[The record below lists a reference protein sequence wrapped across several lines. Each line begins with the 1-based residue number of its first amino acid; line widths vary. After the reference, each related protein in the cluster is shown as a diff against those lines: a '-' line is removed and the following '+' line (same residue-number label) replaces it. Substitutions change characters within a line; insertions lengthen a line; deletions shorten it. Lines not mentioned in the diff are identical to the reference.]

1 VASLVVAPLDW
12 TCGSSSQTSNWRTT
26 IWTDDDLTN
35 VLDASGDGHVGLA
48 SATTRVAG
56 PINHTAAR
64 LSNNHPADEQN
75 DAAGL
80 SHNHAAAELVTS
92 AGPMRT
98 AAPVTSA
105 GLTQAPDS

>member
-1 VASLVVAPLDW
+1 VAPLDW

-35 VLDASGDGHVGLA
+35 VLDASGDDHVGLA

-75 DAAGL
+75 DAAG
-80 SHNHAAAELVTS
+80 
-92 AGPMRT
+92 PMRT